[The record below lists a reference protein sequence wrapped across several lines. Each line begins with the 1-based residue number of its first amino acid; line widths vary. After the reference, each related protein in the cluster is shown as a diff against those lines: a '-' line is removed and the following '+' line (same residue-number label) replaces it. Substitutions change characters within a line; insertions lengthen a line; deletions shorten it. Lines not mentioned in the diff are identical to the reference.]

1 MTKFIY
7 NSKAAKFVKIP
18 KPPAYACKKQ
28 KFIKAILNVS

>member
-7 NSKAAKFVKIP
+7 NSKVTKSVKIP
-18 KPPAYACKKQ
+18 KPHAYACKTQ